1 MPNSSL
7 YSGLQGAKVCEFAQ
21 LKPECAKLQVN
32 ANCNCIQ
39 PLHDLGWGGVLTTL
53 QTWDIWAD
61 TTRWAGS
68 KSGEHADWPLLTVG
82 SD

>member
-1 MPNSSL
+1 MQIANL
-7 YSGLQGAKVCEFAQ
+7 LDVCASRKKAFGSRI
-21 LKPECAKLQVN
+21 VN

-53 QTWDIWAD
+53 QTWDIWAG